1 MCVAKCVC
9 VSIYGTVNDVQYVAN
24 FNHGIGMV
32 LPQKKLIQILL
43 GRSSRRVTQKS
54 LASNLAIQNEGYNQQ
69 KHRTTT
75 LKWQGLTKK
84 RGLVSWAWEVGVS
97 SPVLPFAF
105 GVPPFSHA
113 LHLAPPRWG
122 SSSINKVGKSQNWR
136 WICGSYKLIIYN
148 TICS

>member
-1 MCVAKCVC
+1 M
-9 VSIYGTVNDVQYVAN
+9 VNDVQYVAN

-75 LKWQGLTKK
+75 LKWQGLTKNGVWSAGPEK
-84 RGLVSWAWEVGVS
+84 LVSLLLFFLLHSEFLLFLMRFTLLLPDGDCLQSTKSGNPRIGVEGT
-97 SPVLPFAF
+97 LN
-105 GVPPFSHA
+105 
-113 LHLAPPRWG
+113 LW
-122 SSSINKVGKSQNWR
+122 
-136 WICGSYKLIIYN
+136 LI
-148 TICS
+148 